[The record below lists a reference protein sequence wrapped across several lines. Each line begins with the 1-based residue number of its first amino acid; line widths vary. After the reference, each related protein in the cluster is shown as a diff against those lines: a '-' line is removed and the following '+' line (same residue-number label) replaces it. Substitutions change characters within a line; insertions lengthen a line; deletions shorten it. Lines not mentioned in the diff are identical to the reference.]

1 MERKYS
7 PTVYRILRERA
18 EANAEGIPTVEE
30 IDALDRAE
38 VMKRFLEWEGILGYT
53 SILLNIAGLE

>member
-1 MERKYS
+1 MA
-7 PTVYRILRERA
+7 RA
-18 EANAEGIPTVEE
+18 ETNAEGIPTVEE

>member
-7 PTVYRILRERA
+7 TTVYRILRERA

>member
-7 PTVYRILRERA
+7 PMVYRILRERA

-38 VMKRFLEWEGILGYT
+38 VMERFLEWEGILGYA
-53 SILLNIAGLE
+53 SVILSIAGLE

>member
-7 PTVYRILRERA
+7 SVVYRVLMARA

-38 VMKRFLEWEGILGYT
+38 VMERFLEWEGILGYT
-53 SILLNIAGLE
+53 SVILNIAGLQ